1 MDVAK
6 TLKNNQLI
14 WIIGLLLL
22 IVAAITNKS
31 FNAQPKLKKA
41 AKMLGNWVDDRHHHV
56 NAVLQSDRFK
66 SALKTQASVFEYFE
80 QQKLPS
86 HTEIIL
92 YNPQGEL
99 YYWSDNRVIPP
110 NPEAVLQP
118 GMRLLKLNNA
128 FHLAQFYPLPEG
140 FSALSLIT
148 VYTAYPVS
156 NRFLQNGFSL
166 EKPVLKGL
174 AISNRD
180 EDLNEPNEIVRTSSN
195 EALFSIKDDPS
206 IPACPQPF
214 VIFLELLGVGLI
226 FFSLNQKLRFY
237 LQKKQAVAAIFL
249 MTGVVIAA
257 ELFIDILQWPTFS
270 RGNIVFSSSAYAS
283 PLLGDTLGILLVR
296 IVVLHWVIQH
306 AVKYMMSSL
315 SFLPNRRQIVLG
327 TLLSISF
334 YTVVFVISSLH
345 HHSNISFDLY
355 DINLLDINSLIGVL
369 IIGFSVSLLYLPFK
383 HLKPGLLDRRFYFS
397 MIPVHAIGIVIGF
410 LFESIEH
417 WYFVGAL
424 AVWFIV
430 YLRLIHFLL
439 HRKSFYEQHRFFSN
453 LMLTS
458 LFALL
463 GAISL
468 LYFSSERRMQILQR
482 KVVELASERDLLE
495 EYKISEIA
503 VEIANDNFIKNY
515 YSAPYLSSF
524 DIDRRIQF
532 RYYSGFL
539 GKYNI
544 YTHTYNADGLVL
556 RGESAR
562 SLFELRSLMKQA
574 GVQQPHPYLYYLSV
588 KSKGEKYLVF
598 FEMEQ
603 DSMPVGYLGIEFV
616 PKVFTTYSAYPE
628 LLRPDKSTALEDLGQ
643 NSYAVYRSNQLVS
656 QMGNYGYREQFDF
669 LSPNAGTFS
678 TELRDGYRHI
688 IYRAGEKLVVYS
700 DKQQTVTSTLSLFSY
715 LLLFLLV
722 FFLVSDFLGLYK
734 DVGGDFSIK
743 SIFTPNTLQKQI
755 QSSMILI
762 VLFSLVMVAVITLYY
777 FTVQYNSF
785 HNERLLQRGNSVLS
799 SLSLY
804 YNDEKAKGDEAALE
818 NVLTQRLKQ
827 MRDVFDLDINAFGKE
842 AQMIMSTQQE
852 IFKRGLVAPLMHPK
866 AYHAL
871 QLEGRS
877 QYMQEERIGNLRFV
891 SAYLPFRDESGEV
904 QAFINFPYFGK
915 QRSIRQDV
923 SYFLV
928 VLVNIYVF
936 MILGAALMSILLS
949 RSITNPLQIVTEAI
963 SKVELGRKGQRIE
976 WKNEDE
982 IGLLVKEYNRMIE
995 ELERSA
1001 TLLAKSEREG
1011 AWREMAKQVAH
1022 EIKNPLTPMK
1032 LSIQHLQR
1040 AIQEE
1045 RADLPD
1051 MTKRIASRLIEQI
1064 ETLSNIATA
1073 FSDFARM
1080 PLGNFSELD
1089 ISETLRSVADL
1100 FQSDSDVHIQTS
1112 IPDEACWVIA
1122 DKDQLIRVFNNLLKN
1137 ALQAIPEG
1145 TVGQIGVSLLRE
1157 ENICTIAVSDNGIGI
1172 QPDKS
1177 IAVFEPNFTTKSSGT
1192 GLGLAMSKSI
1202 IESTGGKIWF
1212 ENNEPSGTIFFVQL
1226 NISRS

>member
-1 MDVAK
+1 MDFEK
-6 TLKNNQLI
+6 HLKSNRLL
-14 WIIGLLLL
+14 WISGLMLL
-22 IVAAITNKS
+22 IIAGVVDKS
-31 FNAQPKLKKA
+31 FHAQPQLKKA
-41 AKMLGNWVDDRHHHV
+41 ASLLGKWVDQRNHQVD
-56 NAVLQSDRFK
+56 AIMQSEGLTT
-66 SALKTQASVFEYFE
+66 ALKDQSAIFDFFNA
-80 QQKLPS
+80 QRLPS
-86 HTEIIL
+86 YTEIIL
-92 YNPQGEL
+92 YNKQGEL
-99 YYWSDNRVIPP
+99 QYWSDNRIIPP
-110 NPEAVLQP
+110 NPEAVLQT
-118 GMRLLKLNNA
+118 GTRLLKLNNA
-128 FHLAQFYPLPEG
+128 FHLTQYYPLPDG
-140 FSALSLIT
+140 FSAISIIT
-148 VYTAYPVS
+148 VYTAYPAS
-156 NRFLQNGFSL
+156 NQFLRNGFSL
-166 EKPVLKGL
+166 DKPALKGL
-174 AISNRD
+174 AISNR
-180 EDLNEPNEIVRTSSN
+180 EDDLDAPVEVVRNTQQD
-195 EALFSIKDDPS
+195 ALFAVKDDPS
-206 IPACPQPF
+206 SPAPSQPIL
-214 VIFLELLGVGLI
+214 IFLELLGIALI
-226 FFSLNQKLRFY
+226 FMSINQKLRFY
-237 LQKKQAVAAIFL
+237 LQSKRAVQAIFL
-249 MTGVVIAA
+249 MTGVVIAS
-257 ELFIDILQWPTFS
+257 ELFIDMLRWPTFS
-270 RGNIVFSSSAYAS
+270 RGNIIFSSNAYAS
-283 PLLGDTLGILLVR
+283 PILGDTLGILLLRV
-296 IVVLHWVIQH
+296 ILLHWVLQH
-306 AVKYMMSSL
+306 AVKYMMNSL
-315 SFLPNRRQIVLG
+315 NFLPNKRQIVLG
-327 TLLSISF
+327 VLLSSAF
-334 YTVVFVISSLH
+334 YTVILVISSLH

-355 DINLLDINSLIGVL
+355 DINLLDINSLVGIV
-369 IIGFSVSLLYLPFK
+369 IICFAISLLYLPFK
-383 HLKPGLLDRRFYFS
+383 HMKPVFLDRRFYLS
-397 MIPVHAIGIVIGF
+397 MVPVHVVGLAVGY
-410 LFESIEH
+410 LFDTFHH
-417 WYFVGAL
+417 WYFVGVL
-424 AVWFIV
+424 LLWLTI

-439 HRKSFYEQHRFFSN
+439 QKKSFYEQHRFFSN
-453 LMLTS
+453 LVLTA

-463 GAISL
+463 GAICL
-468 LYFSSERRMQILQR
+468 LYFSSERRMEMLQR

-503 VEIANDNFIKNY
+503 AEIVNDNFIKNY

-544 YTHTYNADGLVL
+544 YIHTYNPEGLVL

-562 SLFELRSLMKQA
+562 SLFELRSLMNQE

-603 DSMPVGYLGIEFV
+603 DSATVGYLGIEFV

-628 LLRPDKSTALEDLGQ
+628 LLRPEKSTALEDLG
-643 NSYAVYRSNQLVS
+643 NNAYAVYRSNKLVS
-656 QMGNYGYREQFDF
+656 KMGNYSYKEQFDF
-669 LSPNAGTFS
+669 NPPAAGTFS

-688 IYRAGEKLVVYS
+688 IYRAGEKVVVYS
-700 DKQQTVTSTLSLFSY
+700 DQLQTITSSLSLFSY
-715 LLLFLLV
+715 LLLFLLI
-722 FFLVSDFLGLYK
+722 FFLISDFLGLYK
-734 DVGGDFSIK
+734 DFGGDFSIK

-755 QSSMILI
+755 QSAMILI

-799 SLSLY
+799 SLNLF

-827 MRDVFDLDINAFGKE
+827 MRDVFDLDINAFGKD
-842 AQMIMSTQQE
+842 AQMLMSSQQE
-852 IFKRGLVAPLMHPK
+852 IFKRGLIAPLMHPK
-866 AYHAL
+866 AYQAL

-877 QYMQEERIGNLRFV
+877 QFMQEEKIGNLKFV
-891 SAYLPFRDESGEV
+891 SAYLPFRDEAGEV

-949 RSITNPLQIVTEAI
+949 RSITNPLKIVTEAI

-995 ELERSA
+995 ELEHSA
-1001 TLLAKSEREG
+1001 TLLARSEREG

-1045 RADLPD
+1045 RADLPE

-1080 PLGNFSELD
+1080 PLGNFAELN
-1089 ISETLRSVADL
+1089 IAETLRSVADL
-1100 FQSDSDVHIQTS
+1100 FQSDAEVEIKTS
-1112 IPDEACWVIA
+1112 IPEDACMVYA

-1137 ALQAIPEG
+1137 ALQSIPEG
-1145 TVGQIGVSLLRE
+1145 RVGQIEVTLRKN
-1157 ENICTIAVSDNGIGI
+1157 ENTCTIAVSDNGIGI
-1172 QPDKS
+1172 HPDKS
-1177 IAVFEPNFTTKSSGT
+1177 VAVFEPNFTTKSSGT

-1202 IESTGGKIWF
+1202 IEAAGGKIWF
-1212 ENNEPSGTIFFVQL
+1212 ENNEPQGTIFLVQL

>member
-1 MDVAK
+1 MDLVK
-6 TLKNNQLI
+6 YLKSNQLI

-22 IVAAITNKS
+22 IVAAGVNTS
-31 FNAQPKLKKA
+31 FNAQPQLKKA
-41 AKMLGNWVDDRHHHV
+41 ASMLGNWVDNRNQYV
-56 NAVLQSDRFK
+56 NEALQSEGFR
-66 SALKTQASVFEYFE
+66 SALKTQASIFEYFD

-92 YNPQGEL
+92 YNPLGEL
-99 YYWSDNRVIPP
+99 YYWSDNRIIPP

-118 GMRLLKLNNA
+118 GTRLLKLNNA
-128 FHLAQFYPLPEG
+128 FHLAQFYPLEGG

-148 VYTAYPVS
+148 VYTAYPAS
-156 NRFLQNGFSL
+156 NQFLRNGFSL

-180 EDLNEPNEIVRTSSN
+180 EELNEPNEIVRSSN
-195 EALFSIKDDPS
+195 QEALFAIKDDPS
-206 IPACPQPF
+206 IPAGAQPF

-226 FFSLNQKLRFY
+226 FFSINQKLRFF
-237 LQKKQAVAAIFL
+237 LQKRRAVPAIFL

-283 PLLGDTLGILLVR
+283 PILGDTLGILLVR
-296 IVVLHWVIQH
+296 VVVLHWVLQH

-327 TLLSISF
+327 VLLSSSF

-355 DINLLDINSLIGVL
+355 DINLLDINSLIGIL

-383 HLKPGLLDRRFYFS
+383 HMKPGLLDRRFYLS
-397 MIPVHAIGIVIGF
+397 MIPVHALGLLIGF
-410 LFESIEH
+410 LFDSFED

-424 AVWFIV
+424 AVWFII

-439 HRKSFYEQHRFFSN
+439 FKKSFYEQHRFFSN

-468 LYFSSERRMQILQR
+468 LYFSSERRMEILQR

-503 VEIANDNFIKNY
+503 IEIANDNFIKNY

-544 YTHTYNADGLVL
+544 YTHTYNTNGLVL

-603 DSMPVGYLGIEFV
+603 DSVPVGYLGIEFV

-656 QMGNYGYREQFDF
+656 KMGNYAYKEQFDF
-669 LSPNAGTFS
+669 LPPEAGTFS

-700 DKQQTVTSTLSLFSY
+700 DKQQTITSTLSLFSY

-734 DVGGDFSIK
+734 DFGGDFSIK

-755 QSSMILI
+755 QSAMILI

-827 MRDVFDLDINAFGKE
+827 MRDVFDLDINAFGKD
-842 AQMIMSTQQE
+842 AQMLMSTQQE
-852 IFKRGLVAPLMHPK
+852 IFKRGLIAPFMHPK

-877 QYMQEERIGNLRFV
+877 QFMQEERIGNLRFV

-936 MILGAALMSILLS
+936 MILGAALLSILLS
-949 RSITNPLQIVTEAI
+949 RSITNPLKIVTEAI

-995 ELERSA
+995 ELEHSA
-1001 TLLAKSEREG
+1001 TLLARSEREG

-1032 LSIQHLQR
+1032 LSIQHLK
-1040 AIQEE
+1040 E
-1045 RADLPD
+1045 PY
-1051 MTKRIASRLIEQI
+1051 KKKGLI
-1064 ETLSNIATA
+1064 
-1073 FSDFARM
+1073 F
-1080 PLGNFSELD
+1080 
-1089 ISETLRSVADL
+1089 
-1100 FQSDSDVHIQTS
+1100 
-1112 IPDEACWVIA
+1112 
-1122 DKDQLIRVFNNLLKN
+1122 LK
-1137 ALQAIPEG
+1137 
-1145 TVGQIGVSLLRE
+1145 
-1157 ENICTIAVSDNGIGI
+1157 
-1172 QPDKS
+1172 
-1177 IAVFEPNFTTKSSGT
+1177 
-1192 GLGLAMSKSI
+1192 
-1202 IESTGGKIWF
+1202 
-1212 ENNEPSGTIFFVQL
+1212 
-1226 NISRS
+1226 